1 MSALRHWDDEVDATF
16 EHRTARHDRAYR
28 RARVHAARRAA
39 FWDEVVRYCVIT
51 CLLLWIIRPIGIIVA
66 ICWGFKLW
74 SRYSRLE
81 LGPRL
86 RERWTERELE
96 RDEELAPRRRQR
108 HGRRRY
114 APRAPRDPRSE
125 ARTLLVRMGDDP
137 NSSANLELAKS
148 ALADA
153 EGVGTSGP
161 EDVPAADADE
171 DVYMADV
178 LEQTLANF
186 RERMQDAG
194 VSLSVE
200 LDSAGRIRADVN
212 ELQEAFT
219 GLLKSALDALADA
232 EPAEPRVE
240 VAMGENLARTQV
252 WVRIRHNGTP
262 LGSRESEEIIFSK
275 NGEEQT

>member
-16 EHRTARHDRAYR
+16 QHRAARHDRAYR

-39 FWDEVVRYCVIT
+39 FWEEVVRYCVIT

-81 LGPRL
+81 FVPKL

-96 RDEELAPRRRQR
+96 RDEDLAPRRRRR

-114 APRAPRDPRSE
+114 AQRAPQDPRSQ
-125 ARTLLVRMGDDP
+125 ARALLVRMGDDP

-153 EGVGTSGP
+153 ERVGPSGRK
-161 EDVPAADADE
+161 DAPAADAAE

-200 LDSAGRIRADVN
+200 LDSAGRIRADAS
-212 ELQEAFT
+212 ELQDAFT
-219 GLLKSALDALADA
+219 GLMESALNALEDA

-252 WVRIRHNGTP
+252 WVKIRHNGTR

-275 NGEEQT
+275 NGEQQA